1 MGDAAEK
8 ADAPLADVVDD
19 LRRRITLITGEAQAA
34 PVPETTPEPVP
45 EPESAPES
53 GSSQE
58 ATSTDHPVTP
68 APDALGVPSWL
79 GRHLTRGGLPR
90 GAVTD
95 AADCPAA
102 LVDILATVTA
112 SGGCAAVVGYPQLAL
127 AAVEA
132 AGGDL
137 DRTVVIP
144 DPSPHTGAVLGTLVE
159 GLDLILHH
167 TVKPVAPTAARPVDA
182 RLRRSNCSLVV
193 VGGWPGARLHLD
205 WRVDGVTGLGR
216 GSGRIRGVTLTGRA
230 HGQGQPP
237 VSFRESLGGAGMR
250 SDASSRPLE
259 RAL

>member
-1 MGDAAEK
+1 MDATVRTV
-8 ADAPLADVVDD
+8 DAPLADVVDD
-19 LRRRITLITGEAQAA
+19 LRRRITLITGETQV
-34 PVPETTPEPVP
+34 VPEPEPVP
-45 EPESAPES
+45 DSA
-53 GSSQE
+53 
-58 ATSTDHPVTP
+58 ADI
-68 APDALGVPSWL
+68 LGVPSWL

-102 LVDILATVTA
+102 LVDVLAAVTA
-112 SGGCAAVVGYPQLAL
+112 AGGCAAVVGYPRLAL

-137 DRTVVIP
+137 DRTIVIP

-159 GLDLILHH
+159 GLDLVLHH
-167 TVKPVAPTAARPVDA
+167 TAAPVTPTAARPVDA
-182 RLRRSNCSLVV
+182 RLRRSSCVLLV

-216 GSGRIRGVTLTGRA
+216 GSGRIRGLTLIGRA

-237 VSFRESLGGAGMR
+237 VGFRENLGAPAAQSGAHSGTLPR
-250 SDASSRPLE
+250 ASSRLLE
-259 RAL
+259 CAL

>member
-1 MGDAAEK
+1 MVDVAEK

-19 LRRRITLITGEAQAA
+19 LRRRITLITGEPQAA
-34 PVPETTPEPVP
+34 PTPGPLQEVTPV
-45 EPESAPES
+45 
-53 GSSQE
+53 
-58 ATSTDHPVTP
+58 DHPVPP
-68 APDALGVPSWL
+68 ASDALGVPSWL

-102 LVDILATVTA
+102 LIDVLATVTA

-159 GLDLILHH
+159 GLDLVLHH

-182 RLRRSNCSLVV
+182 RLRRSSCALVV
-193 VGGWPGARLHLD
+193 IGGWPGARLHLD

-230 HGQGQPP
+230 RGQGQPP
-237 VSFRESLGGAGMR
+237 VSFRESLGGSVTQPAT
-250 SDASSRPLE
+250 SSRLLE

>member
-8 ADAPLADVVDD
+8 TDGPLADVVDD
-19 LRRRITLITGEAQAA
+19 LRHRITLITGESPVV
-34 PVPETTPEPVP
+34 PVPETTPEPVA
-45 EPESAPES
+45 EPEHGAP
-53 GSSQE
+53 QE
-58 ATSTDHPVTP
+58 PTSTDRPVTL
-68 APDALGVPSWL
+68 ASDALGVPSWL

-159 GLDLILHH
+159 GLDLVLHH
-167 TVKPVAPTAARPVDA
+167 TAKPVAPTAARPVDA
-182 RLRRSNCSLVV
+182 RLRRSSCALVV

-237 VSFRESLGGAGMR
+237 VHFRESLGEPATQPV
-250 SDASSRPLE
+250 ASSRLLE